1 MVHRRLCGATS
12 LLLRLLISMLG
23 MADRVAR
30 PGLLAGVLPTVL
42 QRADLERQLRAYA
55 VWNFWDDEVGAAIA
69 QRAQPARFRNGILFV
84 TVASHTWMQELQFL
98 KESIREKL
106 NARLGSVE
114 PPLIRDIYFVSG
126 KVAKR
131 APQETSAPEPVREER
146 EEPLVPVLP
155 SSGDARL
162 DALLTRILQA
172 RARRR
177 RQGN

>member
-1 MVHRRLCGATS
+1 MVHRRLCRATS
-12 LLLRLLISMLG
+12 LLLRLLISILG
-23 MADRVAR
+23 MADRGAR